1 MQHSQSKLTINPR
14 HKFRHFDIVYSY
26 VDLSFFHILFYSSAS
41 ICLVI
46 LRKKKNLRWITRK
59 PVTGHGA
66 NVRFFIIKQL
76 FFPTKKRNITKLKNL
91 IILANQIKYPKYY
104 MLNSLYPV
112 GTVKYCRIAPD
123 DTYHSRRWLLLV
135 DDMSEPCTQLHN
147 GVKKFWSSISL
158 LK

>member
-26 VDLSFFHILFYSSAS
+26 RSQFFPYFILQFS
-41 ICLVI
+41 INLP
-46 LRKKKNLRWITRK
+46 RHFKKEKKLALNYAKTSDRPWCQRSVFHHQT
-59 PVTGHGA
+59 T
-66 NVRFFIIKQL
+66 

-91 IILANQIKYPKYY
+91 IILTNQIKYPKYY

-147 GVKKFWSSISL
+147 GVKKR